1 MKLTGM
7 LPLRT
12 YRGIA
17 ALMLSC
23 MMMLGCATRVP
34 MPSQPAVFKVPQHT
48 LHVIQ
53 QRADEPAR
61 HAVLAVRSEGD
72 STYWTLIDLLGV
84 PLARQILQNGQWRN
98 DGFLP
103 PNGDARALFISLIF
117 AWTPQSELSSHY
129 QRHNIK
135 IEDDTRTLSTKGRP
149 VLTVTTA
156 VSGDIRLD
164 FSHGV
169 SWVVKP
175 LREGQ

>member
-1 MKLTGM
+1 MTLTGM
-7 LPLRT
+7 LSLRA
-12 YRGIA
+12 YVGVA
-17 ALMLSC
+17 ALILSC
-23 MMMLGCATRVP
+23 MMMLGCATHVP
-34 MPSQPAVFKVPQHT
+34 MPSQPAVLKVPQHT

-53 QRADEPAR
+53 QRADEPAL

-103 PNGDARALFISLIF
+103 PNGDARALFIGLIF
-117 AWTPQSELSSHY
+117 AWTPQSELSAHY
-129 QRHNIK
+129 HIQDIK
-135 IEDDTRTLSTKGRP
+135 IEDGTRTLSIKGRP

-156 VSGDIRLD
+156 VSGDMRLNFLD
-164 FSHGV
+164 GAR
-169 SWVVKP
+169 WVIKP